1 MSGQPTDVL
10 QDEDAGRR
18 LARGVEV
25 ELTIEKF
32 ADRGK
37 SLARVDGFVVFV
49 AGAVPGDRVRVRVI
63 KRKRKYAEA
72 RITHILEPSPLR
84 TQPRCKYSGVCGG
97 CTWQHVDYAAQ
108 LDAKRQ
114 SVKEALI
121 HHGGCHN
128 IEVQPVIGADS
139 IYAYRNKMEFSFSAH
154 RWLTPQEI
162 ATGEPLRTNFALGL
176 HVPGNFAK
184 VVDLTECHLPP
195 PKAVRLVNGLR
206 RFVQER
212 DWKPWNIRRH
222 EGYLRHL
229 VLRTAHELPEYM
241 VDLVTFGHDPE
252 RMDMLAT
259 WLRSEHAEVTT
270 FVNTVHTGLAQTVY
284 GEATHTVFGSGVI
297 HDKIGPH
304 RFAIAPKAFFQTNTR
319 QAERLYAVILAMAD
333 LKPQDLVF
341 DLYCGAGTIS
351 VYVASHARRVVG
363 VELVPEAVDNARANA
378 AANGYSN
385 CTFVAGDML
394 RVFTPDF
401 IAEHGKPN
409 VVIAD
414 PPRAGMH
421 ARIIGQ
427 LMRLRPERLVYVSC
441 NPVSQARDVA
451 MLTDAYHIDR
461 IQPVDLFPH
470 TYHVENVIS
479 LRAKRD

>member
-1 MSGQPTDVL
+1 M
-10 QDEDAGRR
+10 
-18 LARGVEV
+18 
-25 ELTIEKF
+25 
-32 ADRGK
+32 
-37 SLARVDGFVVFV
+37 
-49 AGAVPGDRVRVRVI
+49 
-63 KRKRKYAEA
+63 
-72 RITHILEPSPLR
+72 
-84 TQPRCKYSGVCGG
+84 
-97 CTWQHVDYAAQ
+97 
-108 LDAKRQ
+108 
-114 SVKEALI
+114 
-121 HHGGCHN
+121 
-128 IEVQPVIGADS
+128 
-139 IYAYRNKMEFSFSAH
+139 
-154 RWLTPQEI
+154 
-162 ATGEPLRTNFALGL
+162 
-176 HVPGNFAK
+176 
-184 VVDLTECHLPP
+184 
-195 PKAVRLVNGLR
+195 
-206 RFVQER
+206 
-212 DWKPWNIRRH
+212 
-222 EGYLRHL
+222 
-229 VLRTAHELPEYM
+229 
-241 VDLVTFGHDPE
+241 
-252 RMDMLAT
+252 
-259 WLRSEHAEVTT
+259 
-270 FVNTVHTGLAQTVY
+270 
-284 GEATHTVFGSGVI
+284 
-297 HDKIGPH
+297 
-304 RFAIAPKAFFQTNTR
+304 
-319 QAERLYAVILAMAD
+319 ILAMAD